1 MVVDRSD
8 GHTTMTDTSRW
19 AMLIYHLVTNLKR
32 KISKCSYW
40 DDWSLWGRGNIEFI
54 HLLHR
59 PSTFQHSETPE
70 LRESTHE
77 VDQGV
82 EDILITDPRFFL
94 HKTHG
99 RRYLKVFEK
108 WGTKM
113 KLIRSDYLCY
123 TSSLRLASLSSRRI
137 LILLKAFVINH
148 CIRSPGASIPV
159 PLRINTLLKI

>member
-1 MVVDRSD
+1 MLMVVDRSD
-8 GHTTMTDTSRW
+8 SHTTMTDTGRW

-82 EDILITDPRFFL
+82 EDILIVDPRFFL

-99 RRYLKVFEK
+99 RRYLKVYWEMGHKNEANTQWLFMLHKHPSTSFPEFQK
-108 WGTKM
+108 DSHFTES
-113 KLIRSDYLCY
+113 ICY
-123 TSSLRLASLSSRRI
+123 
-137 LILLKAFVINH
+137 
-148 CIRSPGASIPV
+148 
-159 PLRINTLLKI
+159 